1 MIIDIVCYRRN
12 GHNEQDQPSFTSPLM
27 YEHIGKHPTTL
38 DIYTQR
44 LIAEGVVT
52 ADYVEAEKARING
65 NFEEAFVQ
73 SADYKDDS
81 LWMESRWT
89 KFKNSFEVNMPT
101 GLPRE
106 QLERIGVATTLM
118 PEGFTLHKA
127 LGKIMKKRAK
137 SVTQGFDMDFA
148 TCEAMA
154 FGSLLE
160 DGFHVRISG
169 QDVQR
174 GTFSHRHALVHDQ
187 QTQETHIPLNFLQE
201 DQPEFT
207 VSNSHLSEYGVLG
220 FEVGYDMHSP
230 QQLVLWEA
238 QFGDF
243 ANTAQCVIDQF
254 ISAGQTKWMRQSGL
268 VMLLPHGY
276 EGMGPEHSSARVE
289 RFLQMTEEDPDVY
302 PEDQSQ
308 GNTKQHEAINWAI
321 TNCSTAGNYYHALR
335 RQIYRGFRKP
345 LVSIQPKS
353 LLRLKEAC
361 ASMDDITEGT
371 HFMPVLPEAEP
382 EALVAPEDVK
392 RLVLCSGKV
401 YYDLARARSL
411 NSIDDVAIARVE
423 ELAPFP
429 YGTLRR
435 NVFVGLFRLPWLSWF
450 RGSVGSCCASPASP
464 LLRTPLHSLGS
475 CCASLP
481 TGRRAWVHRFE
492 KVKEVA
498 DTYPNA
504 EVIWCQEEPL
514 NQVRPR
520 RFPPLPLTPLP
531 LDPAPSYPAGR
542 MRQGPWL
549 HVEPR
554 IVTALAH
561 SEHHTGEWDVNA
573 GQRYAGRPASASTST
588 GSPRNHRPFCPRRRQ
603 SFSGVG

>member
-1 MIIDIVCYRRN
+1 M
-12 GHNEQDQPSFTSPLM
+12 
-27 YEHIGKHPTTL
+27 
-38 DIYTQR
+38 
-44 LIAEGVVT
+44 
-52 ADYVEAEKARING
+52 
-65 NFEEAFVQ
+65 
-73 SADYKDDS
+73 
-81 LWMESRWT
+81 
-89 KFKNSFEVNMPT
+89 
-101 GLPRE
+101 
-106 QLERIGVATTLM
+106 
-118 PEGFTLHKA
+118 
-127 LGKIMKKRAK
+127 
-137 SVTQGFDMDFA
+137 
-148 TCEAMA
+148 
-154 FGSLLE
+154 
-160 DGFHVRISG
+160 
-169 QDVQR
+169 
-174 GTFSHRHALVHDQ
+174 
-187 QTQETHIPLNFLQE
+187 
-201 DQPEFT
+201 
-207 VSNSHLSEYGVLG
+207 
-220 FEVGYDMHSP
+220 
-230 QQLVLWEA
+230 WEA

-276 EGMGPEHSSARVE
+276 EGMGPEHSSARIE
-289 RFLQMTEEDPDVY
+289 RFLQMTEEDPDTY

-345 LVSIQPKS
+345 LISIQPKS

-361 ASMDDITEGT
+361 ASMDDITDGT

-382 EALVAPEDVK
+382 EGLVAPEEVK

-429 YGTLRR
+429 YGSLRR
-435 NVFVGLFRLPWLSWF
+435 NVFVWLFSALSALLLSGF
-450 RGSVGSCCASPASP
+450 RGSVGSCCAFPASP
-464 LLRTPLHSLGS
+464 LLRTLLHSLGS

-481 TGRRAWVHRFE
+481 TGRRCWVHRFE

-531 LDPAPSYPAGR
+531 LTPRVDAPRARGCTWSHASSQPSRTRSTTRASGTSTQGSATPAARPP
-542 MRQGPWL
+542 P
-549 HVEPR
+549 PR
-554 IVTALAH
+554 PQV
-561 SEHHTGEWDVNA
+561 
-573 GQRYAGRPASASTST
+573 RPATTASFAHVV
-588 GSPRNHRPFCPRRRQ
+588 REVHAVERL
-603 SFSGVG
+603 SGVC